1 MSKSYF
7 GPIGYRAAQILEYF
21 ERRGAPCPQSAN
33 SADFL
38 VDIVQACDNTTF
50 DWNDQ
55 WNASKEY
62 QHRMKDIDS
71 INAHMLEITPPGDD
85 VLDSSDT
92 NTQQQ
97 ITNSSFATPLLYQI
111 LIFTRRQAF
120 ALWRN
125 PDYVWNKI
133 LSHILNGLLGGF
145 TFWKLGNG
153 IFDMQL
159 HLMAV
164 FNFMI
169 IAPGCINQLQ
179 PLFIQNRDIFEAR
192 EKGPKTYHWL
202 TFIAA
207 RNLSEMPLLVLCGA
221 LVFLYWYF
229 AVGFPLEPRVTGQV
243 YMQMQY
249 KNQLQCAARMPTSA
263 L

>member
-1 MSKSYF
+1 LSKSYF

-21 ERRGAPCPQSAN
+21 ERRGAPCPPSAN

-179 PLFIQNRDIFEAR
+179 PLFIQESRHLRSSREGPQDIPLAYFYCRPE
-192 EKGPKTYHWL
+192 P
-202 TFIAA
+202 I
-207 RNLSEMPLLVLCGA
+207 RNAVAGLVRGFGVFV
-221 LVFLYWYF
+221 LVFCCWLPSRAQSHRPSIHAD
-229 AVGFPLEPRVTGQV
+229 AV
-243 YMQMQY
+243 
-249 KNQLQCAARMPTSA
+249 
-263 L
+263 